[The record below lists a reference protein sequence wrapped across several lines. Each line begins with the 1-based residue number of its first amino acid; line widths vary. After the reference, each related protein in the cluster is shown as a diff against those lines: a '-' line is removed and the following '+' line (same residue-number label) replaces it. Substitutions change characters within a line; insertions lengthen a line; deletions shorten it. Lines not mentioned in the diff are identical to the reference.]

1 LTLRLVD
8 ANFNMLRKEEA
19 WSLDLTYIRRKVM
32 LPLSMAGAGG
42 KHMISRVIGRED
54 MRQHLADLGFVPGEQ
69 VEIISDTGEGNV
81 IVSIKDTRL
90 GITSQM
96 ASKIMVD

>member
-1 LTLRLVD
+1 
-8 ANFNMLRKEEA
+8 
-19 WSLDLTYIRRKVM
+19 M

-42 KHMISRVIGRED
+42 KHLIARVTGKED
-54 MRQHLADLGFVPGEQ
+54 MKQHLADLGFVPGEQ
-69 VEIISDTGEGNV
+69 VEVISDTGDGNL
-81 IVSIKDTRL
+81 IVNIKETRL

>member
-1 LTLRLVD
+1 
-8 ANFNMLRKEEA
+8 
-19 WSLDLTYIRRKVM
+19 M

-42 KHMISRVIGRED
+42 RHMISRVTGKED

-81 IVSIKDTRL
+81 IVCIKDTRL

>member
-1 LTLRLVD
+1 
-8 ANFNMLRKEEA
+8 
-19 WSLDLTYIRRKVM
+19 M

-42 KHMISRVIGRED
+42 KHQIARVTGKED
-54 MRQHLADLGFVPGEQ
+54 MKQHLADLGFVPGEQ
-69 VEIISDTGEGNV
+69 VEVISDTGDGNL
-81 IVSIKDTRL
+81 IVNIKETRL